1 VQHGSSIAASLSDEA
16 WDQDWDQASD
26 QAGVYSMSA
35 SRGKRPGRR
44 KGVADEPAEA
54 SPPRTEPAGRVPDLL
69 RRVVGMG
76 FSGLFLGEEVVRK
89 ALGETLPRD
98 WVDFAAA
105 QSERT
110 RVELIDRVAGE
121 IGRTLDGLDLNGLAE
136 RLLRGHAIEVT
147 ARVRFVPQDASA
159 EAAQAAEGEAQPG
172 RRHSLR
178 IAIDD
183 DTENEQG

>member
-1 VQHGSSIAASLSDEA
+1 
-16 WDQDWDQASD
+16 
-26 QAGVYSMSA
+26 
-35 SRGKRPGRR
+35 
-44 KGVADEPAEA
+44 
-54 SPPRTEPAGRVPDLL
+54 
-69 RRVVGMG
+69 MG

-121 IGRTLDGLDLNGLAE
+121 IGRTLDDLDLNALAE

-147 ARVRFVPQDASA
+147 ARLRFVPQDASA
-159 EAAQAAEGEAQPG
+159 EPAQAAEGEAQPG